1 MTTSPVKKLGRPIKH
16 NEQARDALIQAARHK
31 FTKKPYDKVSIRELS
46 DAAGVNSALIKYYFG
61 NKQGLYKAMI
71 LEVTGQVM
79 NNIKMHL
86 AGNEFTSI
94 SDVFRSFTKVMASS
108 PEFPLLM
115 LKEVILNQGV
125 CREFFLEQI
134 GSSHLKVIDGV
145 YSYFASKGLL
155 KEGVDPVLFRISLM
169 GLMIYPWYMREL
181 MFKMEGIEYDESF
194 LESLIQHNTMLMTS
208 GLFNMDERH

>member
-1 MTTSPVKKLGRPIKH
+1 MSPSSSKKLGRPVKD
-16 NEQARDALIQAARHK
+16 NEQARAALIQAARHK

-61 NKQGLYKAMI
+61 NKLGLYKAMI

-79 NNIKMHL
+79 SNIKTHL
-86 AGNEFTSI
+86 AGNEFASI
-94 SDVFRSFTKVMASS
+94 SDVFRSFTKVMALS

-145 YSYFASKGLL
+145 YLYFASKGLI
-155 KEGVDPVLFRISLM
+155 KENVDPVLFRLSLM
-169 GLMIYPWYMREL
+169 GLLIYPWYMREL
-181 MFKMEGIEYDESF
+181 MFKMEGVEYDESF
-194 LESLIQHNTMLMTS
+194 LESLIQHNTLLMTS
-208 GLFNMDERH
+208 GLFNTNERL